1 MTPENRT
8 SRGMFLV
15 GAFAAGGVAG
25 WMAHAKSQADSESS
39 SQPWGVPDDTAYPPN
54 DSRDFDEDEEDG
66 DPDVPSPTS
75 PRAPNVDDVLDPEI
89 AAASRHDVTHGTSVA
104 DQAWASDPIQRSR

>member
-8 SRGMFLV
+8 SRAMLLLAF
-15 GAFAAGGVAG
+15 FAAGGVAG
-25 WMAHAKSQADSESS
+25 WLAHAKSQAGSETST
-39 SQPWGVPDDTAYPPN
+39 QPWGGPGDTVYPPN
-54 DSRDFDEDEEDG
+54 DSRDFDEGED
-66 DPDVPSPTS
+66 DDDLPRRTS